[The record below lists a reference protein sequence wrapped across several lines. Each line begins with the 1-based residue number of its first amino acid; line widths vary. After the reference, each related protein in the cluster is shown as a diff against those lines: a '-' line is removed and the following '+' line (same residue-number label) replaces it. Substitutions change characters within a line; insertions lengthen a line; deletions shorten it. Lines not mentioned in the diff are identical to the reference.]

1 VNSTKV
7 GAFVTGGL
15 TLIYLLVLGQFG
27 VAMLLSGIPIG
38 IAMGVLVLV
47 FPVLGIWALIR
58 EFRFGL
64 QVDRLVQRVKREDAW
79 PEFELEVRPS
89 GRAIRSSADLVFEEY
104 KAKAEAAPDD
114 WHSWFNLSLAYD
126 AASDR
131 KRARKAMQEAIRL
144 ASE

>member
-1 VNSTKV
+1 MSSTKI

-15 TLIYLLVLGQFG
+15 TLIYLVVLGQFG
-27 VAMLLSGIPIG
+27 IAMISSATPIG
-38 IAMGVLVLV
+38 IAMGALVLV
-47 FPVLGIWALIR
+47 FPLLGIWALVR

-64 QVDRLVQRVKREDAW
+64 QVERLSKRVKSEDAW
-79 PEFELEVRPS
+79 PSFELELRPS
-89 GRAIRSSADLVFEEY
+89 GRAIRSSADQVFAEY
-104 KAKAEAAPDD
+104 KAKAEAAPAD